1 MYKRQLQYWG
11 NAIGET
17 ADSTT
22 NFAVDGIDQLRTRNA
37 FTSFLDGPQPITNLF
52 DFNRDQNVDG
62 TDESIAALNFT
73 NFTNQLVV
81 LNPPASSSVSSL
93 LAGGSNNLLFST
105 ASAPS
110 LGNSLSDGDS
120 QNEQSEKSEKAS
132 KMPMVEHSEDLPKQ
146 LAQKQRKNNVDTYF
160 ESSNSKS
167 EDSGKGDDLADPI
180 DEFFSDFDIAF

>member
-1 MYKRQLQYWG
+1 MCIR
-11 NAIGET
+11 
-17 ADSTT
+17 DS
-22 NFAVDGIDQLRTRNA
+22 DGIDQLRTRNA
-37 FTSFLDGPQPITNLF
+37 FTSFLDGPQPITNLY

-93 LAGGSNNLLFST
+93 LGGGSNNLLFST